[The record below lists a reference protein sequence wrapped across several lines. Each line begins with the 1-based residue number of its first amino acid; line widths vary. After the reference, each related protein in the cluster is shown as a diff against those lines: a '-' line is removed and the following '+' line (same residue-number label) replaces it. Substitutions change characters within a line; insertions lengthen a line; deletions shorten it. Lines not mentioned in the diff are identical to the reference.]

1 MEKQPLNRIKV
12 MLAERM
18 LTNKELAE
26 MHGKDHYVVFEIT
39 QFLPRTE
46 TGQVLNSSS
55 QRRDRL
61 LYGDRKRSAGQKE
74 ENQPSQSVVLRLSYT
89 ERCLWR

>member
-26 MHGKDHYVVFEIT
+26 MLGKEIG
-39 QFLPRTE
+39 RAH
-46 TGQVLNSSS
+46 V
-55 QRRDRL
+55 
-61 LYGDRKRSAGQKE
+61 
-74 ENQPSQSVVLRLSYT
+74 
-89 ERCLWR
+89 